1 MSIVDSLKKLAVKL
15 GRAQTPEEIYAPDI
29 TTALK
34 QVAVGYGVADD
45 PSKVPGSSI
54 DDVIDLLADK
64 IEPGGGGIPFP
75 EVTVTLNI
83 DHPESVAEVT
93 LYNIFERI
101 GNRFKR
107 YHKDY
112 THGETSVQS
121 IITGGLLPVSDV
133 NEGGTFVNAYAFNPN
148 DSDISSIEAD
158 KYFNLTVSDAVNMR
172 DIEGGGWLFEV
183 IDPSKPVSFTLTA
196 TRMTSQ

>member
-1 MSIVDSLKKLAVKL
+1 MSCILRTAIAKQK
-15 GRAQTPEEIYAPDI
+15 GRE
-29 TTALK
+29 
-34 QVAVGYGVADD
+34 YGF
-45 PSKVPGSSI
+45 I
-54 DDVIDLLADK
+54 
-64 IEPGGGGIPFP
+64 
-75 EVTVTLNI
+75 
-83 DHPESVAEVT
+83 T

>member
-1 MSIVDSLKKLAVKL
+1 MSIVDALKKLAVKL

-34 QVAVGYGVADD
+34 QIAVGYGVADD

-54 DDVIDLLADK
+54 DDVIDVLADK

-83 DHPESVAEVT
+83 DHPESVEEVSLET
-93 LYNIFERI
+93 IFERI

-107 YHKDY
+107 YYKSYAD
-112 THGETSVQS
+112 GETAHNKVLSRVGCFQK
-121 IITGGLLPVSDV
+121 LLS
-133 NEGGTFVNAYAFNPN
+133 AKA
-148 DSDISSIEAD
+148 
-158 KYFNLTVSDAVNMR
+158 
-172 DIEGGGWLFEV
+172 
-183 IDPSKPVSFTLTA
+183 
-196 TRMTSQ
+196 